1 MSDLI
6 SRQAA
11 IDLCKAV
18 QKTLL
23 GTYYDPDSA
32 EYISECISGLE
43 KLPSAQPE
51 RKKGKWIESDITN
64 EKYICSICGGECWYY
79 DTQRDVAKSSYCPN
93 CGADMRGENAN
104 RD

>member
-11 IDLCKAV
+11 IKVCKDI
-18 QKTLL
+18 QQSFL
-23 GTYYDPDSA
+23 GVYRDTDSA

-51 RKKGKWIESDITN
+51 RKKGKWNHVNNYEN
-64 EKYICSICGGECWYY
+64 EAPIFQKFRLCSCCSFLTIDEYNF
-79 DTQRDVAKSSYCPN
+79 CPN
-93 CGADMRGENAN
+93 CGADMRSQ
-104 RD
+104 DV